1 MQNISI
7 RIPILNIL
15 RCAHYFGHILHI
27 TPRWLVE
34 ITIFKN
40 SLDVPIEVLQ
50 TFILQSKTTT
60 LNGIIEFLSNGKH
73 KVFLTI
79 GTIIPIFIIFTSLGV
94 NLNAILIADGILISR
109 RSRIKREN
117 KEISLL
123 NYFFCIS
130 NHLRTPD
137 VRAAGRLLQLQLNLS

>member
-15 RCAHYFGHILHI
+15 RCAHYFGHI
-27 TPRWLVE
+27 TPRWLV
-34 ITIFKN
+34 IN

-50 TFILQSKTTT
+50 TFILQSKTTIMNVIT
-60 LNGIIEFLSNGKH
+60 EFLSNGKH

-79 GTIIPIFIIFTSLGV
+79 GTIIPILIIFTSHGV
-94 NLNAILIADGILISR
+94 NLIATLIADSILIRR
-109 RSRIKREN
+109 RSLIKREN

-123 NYFFCIS
+123 NHLFCIS
-130 NHLRTPD
+130 NHLRTPA
-137 VRAAGRLLQLQLNLS
+137 VRAVGRILQLQLNLIS

>member
-1 MQNISI
+1 M
-7 RIPILNIL
+7 L
-15 RCAHYFGHILHI
+15 RCAHYFGHI

-34 ITIFKN
+34 ITIFK

-50 TFILQSKTTT
+50 TFILQSKTTIM
-60 LNGIIEFLSNGKH
+60 NVIIEFPSNGKH

-130 NHLRTPD
+130 NHQRTPA
-137 VRAAGRLLQLQLNLS
+137 VRAAGRLPPRQLNLIS